1 MMMDH
6 YSESKLVL
14 SRRMGP
20 RTMALRMNGWM
31 AYRKVLRVPSWTAAG
46 CRKDAMC
53 WARVDSLD
61 WKLVDVCAWKLAIG
75 CVTSLTV
82 SSLVYL
88 SFFSVGT
95 TNDGL
100 DGLEVGRRVSLEVGG
115 FVVPKDGRRVC
126 GAIGGDVG
134 AADFAIPLLTAA
146 G

>member
-1 MMMDH
+1 MDGI
-6 YSESKLVL
+6 SES
-14 SRRMGP
+14 
-20 RTMALRMNGWM
+20 
-31 AYRKVLRVPSWTAAG
+31 AAG
-46 CRKDAMC
+46 AKLDGRRLSKGRDVLGEGGFVGLEVGR
-53 WARVDSLD
+53 RVRMEVGHWVRDFID
-61 WKLVDVCAWKLAIG
+61 GFLVGLFV
-75 CVTSLTV
+75 V
-82 SSLVYL
+82 
-88 SFFSVGT
+88 FSVGT